1 MHEQEMQFADPDWKP
16 SGPLPEP
23 QGNVAADAVPRAVTS
38 SIYDANQYVS
48 SAPYQQGYRG
58 SLPRE
63 ERAPASPVA
72 QQETTGSVGATRRQ
86 SWWWVW
92 LILMVLLI
100 SLISSVSHSF
110 MRSPAR
116 FGPPPF
122 QHSFPHPF
130 PQKQMNTY
138 DLKGTSQISISNQL
152 GSIVVLAGD
161 GDANQ
166 VIVQT
171 QDGSQPVVT
180 YAGKSMNITTGNGD
194 GADLLITVPRN
205 IALSLNTAA
214 GGIEVDGFAGQLSA
228 QTTYG
233 PITLNYDT
241 LSGHSQISSD
251 SGYIGLQQGSLADS
265 TIIDQRG
272 SIVLDQ
278 EDLSGQV
285 KISTG
290 GNGAIAFS
298 GTLDPQG
305 SYQFVTETGDIR
317 LALPDTT
324 SMQPQVSKG
333 SGSYQSDFPPAPGG
347 SPQTSVIL
355 QTNSGNITVMKQ

>member
-16 SGPLPEP
+16 SGPLSEP
-23 QGNVAADAVPRAVTS
+23 QGDVAADAVPRTAAS
-38 SIYDANQYVS
+38 SVYDTGQDAS

-63 ERAPASPVA
+63 ERAPVSPIA
-72 QQETTGSVGATRRQ
+72 RQETSGSMGATRRQ
-86 SWWWVW
+86 SWWVW
-92 LILMVLLI
+92 LILIVLLI
-100 SLISSVSHSF
+100 SLVSGMSHAF
-110 MRSPAR
+110 VRSPGR
-116 FGPPPF
+116 FDPPPF

-138 DLKGTSQISISNQL
+138 DLKGTSQISVSNQL

-161 GDANQ
+161 GDSNQ

-180 YAGKSMNITTGNGD
+180 YAGKSMNITTGKGE

-205 IALSLNTAA
+205 IALNLNTAA

-241 LSGHSQISSD
+241 LSGRSQISSD

-272 SIVLDQ
+272 SIVLSQ
-278 EDLSGQV
+278 ENLSGQV
-285 KISTG
+285 KVNAG

-298 GTLDPQG
+298 GTLDQRG
-305 SYQFVTETGDIR
+305 SYQFITDTGDIR

-333 SGSYQSDFPPAPGG
+333 SGSYQSDFPLAPGG
-347 SPQTSVIL
+347 SPQAAVIL
-355 QTNSGNITVMKQ
+355 QTNSGDITVMKQ